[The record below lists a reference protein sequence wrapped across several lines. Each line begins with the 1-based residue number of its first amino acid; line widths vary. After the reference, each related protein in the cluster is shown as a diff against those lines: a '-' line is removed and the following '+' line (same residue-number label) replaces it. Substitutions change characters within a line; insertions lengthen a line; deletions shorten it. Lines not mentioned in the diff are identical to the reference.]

1 MRKRVLWGMAMAG
14 CLGPASWGVGFA
26 RQEGSQAT
34 ATETGSTKATNDPTR
49 ATVKRHAAEKSA
61 RGAAPTGGP
70 RKVVVRQGGV
80 DEPTTQI
87 VTGMAPEEAN
97 RRRWEAEQ
105 LLVTTDLTVK
115 RVAPGPMD
123 APGEETVSQI
133 RNYIRGAH
141 AALQEGDIARG
152 HTLAVKAS
160 LLAQDL
166 ARR

>member
-1 MRKRVLWGMAMAG
+1 
-14 CLGPASWGVGFA
+14 
-26 RQEGSQAT
+26 
-34 ATETGSTKATNDPTR
+34 
-49 ATVKRHAAEKSA
+49 
-61 RGAAPTGGP
+61 
-70 RKVVVRQGGV
+70 VVRQGGV
-80 DEPTTQI
+80 DEPTARI
-87 VTGMAPEEAN
+87 VTDMTPEEAN

-105 LLVTTDLTVK
+105 LLASTDLTVK

-123 APGEETVSQI
+123 APREETVSQI

-141 AALQEGDIARG
+141 SALQEGDLARG

>member
-1 MRKRVLWGMAMAG
+1 MRVLWEIAMAG
-14 CLGPASWGVGFA
+14 CLGLAPWGMVFA
-26 RQEGSQAT
+26 QQEGSQAT
-34 ATETGSTKATNDPTR
+34 ATETGSTKATHDHVGVPVNRRPARKAAR
-49 ATVKRHAAEKSA
+49 ARSVSD
-61 RGAAPTGGP
+61 GP

-80 DEPTTQI
+80 DEPTAQI
-87 VTGMAPEEAN
+87 VTDMTPEEAN

-105 LLVTTDLTVK
+105 LLASTDLTVK

-123 APGEETVSQI
+123 APREETVSQI

-141 AALQEGDIARG
+141 SALQEGDLARG